1 MSLAALVKGR
11 SSSRHL
17 NKEIRASIPDHVV
30 SNVRPFYGFV
40 RSKLNPA
47 DDPTR
52 DAPLRRP
59 SKEQA
64 LWMQELK
71 KGNCD
76 SFDAELSK
84 WGLDLQQLRGLPE
97 ESELWRKMPDNLL
110 NGRQKKFSTWAQ
122 NKKKKQPM
130 QPAWPVTQVEH
141 SLPVGGLGRPAT
153 DPSALV
159 RMRKPR
165 LRWSGGPS
173 QVHTL
178 YRAPAHPAKQSSSE
192 SQLADISRP

>member
-1 MSLAALVKGR
+1 
-11 SSSRHL
+11 
-17 NKEIRASIPDHVV
+17 
-30 SNVRPFYGFV
+30 
-40 RSKLNPA
+40 
-47 DDPTR
+47 
-52 DAPLRRP
+52 
-59 SKEQA
+59 
-64 LWMQELK
+64 MQELK

-76 SFDAELSK
+76 AFDAELSK
-84 WGLDLQQLRGLPE
+84 WGLDLQQLRGLHE

-141 SLPVGGLGRPAT
+141 SLPVGGLGRSRDRP
-153 DPSALV
+153 
-159 RMRKPR
+159 
-165 LRWSGGPS
+165 LRPGEDEETSTAMVGGPS

-192 SQLADISRP
+192 SQLADNSRP